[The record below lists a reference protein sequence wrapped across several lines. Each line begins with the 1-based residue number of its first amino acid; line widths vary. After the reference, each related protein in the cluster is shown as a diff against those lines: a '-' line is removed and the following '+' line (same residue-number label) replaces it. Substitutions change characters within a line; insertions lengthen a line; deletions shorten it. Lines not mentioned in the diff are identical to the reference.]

1 MNGASA
7 RVDVV
12 GEEIMRSSMEILRA
26 SQEQQTSGKEG
37 AGVEDGGS
45 DFNKLAPLSKE
56 DKSTIRFNAFG
67 TAAGFFVNGYM
78 YDINSVLLTMFN
90 DIFPS
95 VANDNTIQS
104 AVGVSMLYGV
114 MFGLLAFGFI
124 ADYFGRKKGLI
135 MCSCLVLL
143 GNILGV
149 AMNGTTHVGMIWM
162 MCIALGV
169 AGLGMGGEYTCNVP
183 NVMEDSEQVNT
194 ATRGRRV
201 AMLVMCLEV
210 IGNYAPFAVQ
220 LILVAIACR
229 NSYLGI
235 SSGCNWNVVA
245 RLSFGIATIPVITVL
260 IFRTR
265 MKDSLM
271 FKKDQQRRQRRYD
284 GLDLFVILRYF
295 MPRTVGTVIMWFLID
310 WINYSQGTFGGIIL
324 QTVIGVSLFKFIW
337 LALAEGAA
345 WLMWLPFLSAFVV
358 DKWGRRKTEMF
369 GWMWLASTQII
380 NTGFFYQ
387 LKAQPVAWIIWSTFV
402 GGFQYFVF
410 IPVYLVPA
418 EAFPTRIR
426 ATMYGIAS
434 SLGKMGGIVGTT
446 TFPTIWRN
454 WSGNGQQSLSGLR
467 KTMWFYAGM
476 EYLGLIICTFFVPE
490 YSHRS
495 LLGED
500 TRFVE
505 LRRRHCAR
513 FALRFGVTQ
522 EDLNREDLGHYNL
535 KTLAHLKLFGNKERY
550 VEYRRLYIASLCRA
564 EKMMVMPHVE
574 YVAGL
579 PTDYKDLT
587 LFSSLLL
594 KRKLG
599 KEGYAQFE
607 KNSEEMGFYDSEKE
621 QEMFYEKQIDHKVV
635 DEVPGLTAEAMD
647 DASKPARK

>member
-1 MNGASA
+1 MNGLGG

-12 GEEIMRSSMEILRA
+12 GEEILRTSAEILRA
-26 SQEQQTSGKEG
+26 SQEQEQPNLGSKE
-37 AGVEDGGS
+37 EENRSS
-45 DFNKLAPLSKE
+45 DNKLEPLSDE

-78 YDINSVLLTMFN
+78 YDINSVLLTMFS

-95 VANDNTIQS
+95 VNNDNTIQA

-149 AMNGTTHVGMIWM
+149 AMNGTTHIGMIWM

-183 NVMEDSEQVNT
+183 NVMEDSEQLNT
-194 ATRGRRV
+194 DTRGRRV

-210 IGNYAPFAVQ
+210 IGNYAPFVVQ

-229 NSYLGI
+229 HAYLGAA
-235 SSGCNWNVVA
+235 SNCNWNVVA

-271 FKKDQQRRQRRYD
+271 FKKDQQRRGRRYD
-284 GLDLFVILRYF
+284 GLDLFVILRHF
-295 MPRTVGTVIMWFLID
+295 MPRTIGTVIMWFLID
-310 WINYSQGTFGGIIL
+310 WINYSQGTFGALIL
-324 QTVIGVSLFKFIW
+324 QHVIGVSLFKSIW
-337 LALAEGAA
+337 LSLAEGAA
-345 WLMWLPFLSAFVV
+345 WLIWLPFVAAFVV
-358 DKWGRRKTEMF
+358 DKLGRRKTEIV
-369 GWMWLASTQII
+369 GWAWLASTQII

-387 LKAQPVAWIIWSTFV
+387 LKAQPIAWIIWSTFV
-402 GGFQYFVF
+402 AGFQYFVF

-426 ATMYGIAS
+426 ATMYGVAS

-446 TFPTIWRN
+446 TFPTIWRR
-454 WSGNGQQSLSGLR
+454 WSGGVTQTDAGLR

-476 EYLGLIICTFFVPE
+476 EYLGLIICAFFVPE

-500 TRFVE
+500 NRFVE
-505 LRRRHCAR
+505 LRRRYAAR
-513 FALRFGVTQ
+513 FALSSGVTQ
-522 EDLNREDLGHYNL
+522 EDLNREDLKSYNL
-535 KTLAHLKLFGNKERY
+535 RGFIQKKLFGSKESY
-550 VEYRRLYIASLCRA
+550 GEYRRLYVASLCHA
-564 EKMMVMPHVE
+564 EKIRSMAHVQF
-574 YVAGL
+574 VASL
-579 PTDYKDLT
+579 PVDYKDLT

-594 KRKLG
+594 KHKLG
-599 KEGYAQFE
+599 KEGYETFE
-607 KNSEEMGFYDSEKE
+607 KNSEEMGFYD
-621 QEMFYEKQIDHKVV
+621 
-635 DEVPGLTAEAMD
+635 
-647 DASKPARK
+647 ASKEMLEFYREDFQQHGKVTVDDKMAELTVENSVDRK

>member
-1 MNGASA
+1 MNGLGA

-12 GEEIMRSSMEILRA
+12 GEEMFRSSMEILRA
-26 SQEQQTSGKEG
+26 SQEQE
-37 AGVEDGGS
+37 AGVHNNSAADEGG
-45 DFNKLAPLSKE
+45 FEANKLAPLSEE

-78 YDINSVLLTMFN
+78 YDINSVLLTMFT

-95 VANDNTIQS
+95 VGNDVTVQS

-149 AMNGTTHVGMIWM
+149 AMNGTTHVGMVWM

-210 IGNYAPFAVQ
+210 IGNFAPFVVQ

-229 NSYLGI
+229 NAYLGAA
-235 SSGCNWNVVA
+235 SHCNWNVVA

-271 FKKDQQRRQRRYD
+271 FKKDQQRRQRKYD
-284 GLDLFVILRYF
+284 GLDLFVLLRYF
-295 MPRTVGTVIMWFLID
+295 VPRSVGTVIMWFLID
-310 WINYSQGTFGGIIL
+310 WINYSQGTFGGLIL
-324 QTVIGVSLFKFIW
+324 QHVIGVSLFKSIW
-337 LALAEGAA
+337 LSLAEGAA
-345 WLMWLPFLSAFVV
+345 WLIWLPFVAAYVV
-358 DKWGRRKTEMF
+358 DKLGRRKTELV
-369 GWMWLASTQII
+369 GWLWLACTQII

-387 LKAQPVAWIIWSTFV
+387 LKAQPIAWIIWSTFV
-402 GGFQYFVF
+402 AGFQYFVF

-426 ATMYGIAS
+426 ATMYGVS
-434 SLGKMGGIVGTT
+434 SALGKMGGIVGTT
-446 TFPTIWRN
+446 TFPTIWLR
-454 WSGNGQQSLSGLR
+454 WSGGVTQNDAGLR
-467 KTMWFYAGM
+467 KTMWFYGGM
-476 EYLGLIICTFFVPE
+476 EFLGLIICFFFVPE

-505 LRRRHCAR
+505 LRRRHCCR
-513 FALRFGVTQ
+513 FALKWGVTQ
-522 EDLNREDLGHYNL
+522 EDLNREDLRRYNL
-535 KTLAHLKLFGNKERY
+535 RSLLQLKLFGQKESY
-550 VEYRRLYIASLCRA
+550 LEYRRFYIASLCSS
-564 EKMMVMPHVE
+564 EKILKMDHVE
-574 YVAGL
+574 YVAAL

-599 KEGYAQFE
+599 KEGYKQFV
-607 KNSEEMGFYDSEKE
+607 KNSEEMGYYDNSKE
-621 QEMFYEKQIDHKVV
+621 MEMFYGKSIESKVV
-635 DEVPGLTAEAMD
+635 DDVPTLTAENLD
-647 DASKPARK
+647 DYSKDRH